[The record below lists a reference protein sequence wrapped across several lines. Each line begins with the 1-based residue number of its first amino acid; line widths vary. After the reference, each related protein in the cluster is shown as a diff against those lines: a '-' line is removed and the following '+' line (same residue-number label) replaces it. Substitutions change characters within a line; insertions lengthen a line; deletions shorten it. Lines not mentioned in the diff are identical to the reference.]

1 MAKLLIIPGK
11 NNVCIGLVIFSEN
24 VEVIAWNSSKLCT
37 VLYNMSNNEIVVRVM
52 DLEL

>member
-11 NNVCIGLVIFSEN
+11 TDVHIGVVIFSEN
-24 VEVIAWNSSKLCT
+24 VEVIAWNSNKLCT
-37 VLYNMSNNEIVVRVM
+37 VLYNMSNNEIVRVM